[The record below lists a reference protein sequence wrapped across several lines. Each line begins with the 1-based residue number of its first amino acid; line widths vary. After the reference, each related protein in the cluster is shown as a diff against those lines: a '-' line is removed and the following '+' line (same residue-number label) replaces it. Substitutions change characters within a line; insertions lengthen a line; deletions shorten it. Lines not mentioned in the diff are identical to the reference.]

1 MQLTRTLLPILLTA
15 AASFAQT
22 VDLGL
27 FGGSQHWFGN
37 RKGGELAPGGV
48 FGVRGGAELNSRWAL
63 EGAWTYGVNN
73 LRAFP
78 EQATGLVRPRDVGFG
93 ARNHHISLN
102 PVWHF
107 TESGQKW
114 RPFLTAGV
122 GALSFSPTD
131 AARRDASLA
140 LSAPLGAAALKA
152 DLVPAFNWGGGVKY
166 LLRDALHLRFDVRH
180 LIASQPHFG
189 LSRTPV
195 IPGALFMERG
205 GTVNG
210 FQATVGL
217 GFQVGRGGLCCGSGG
232 GGAAA
237 ATSVASSSER
247 PKGGSG
253 RALDVDLNI
262 ASGSKTVPA
271 NGRTTLRASVK
282 DPAPADLTYRW
293 TVNGQGTDVTGPEF
307 LFNAAG
313 RQPGDYNIC
322 VSAMSTTP
330 GRAPGTECYTV
341 TVSAQ
346 SAPTVKVN
354 GPLTLE
360 PGSTA
365 TLTATG
371 EVAGGAP
378 IEYQWIVAG
387 QPVASAGPT
396 YNFGTD
402 GRQPGVYPVCVTA
415 TANGISSEQA
425 CTSVTIR
432 ECTAP
437 KLTLGGTSGAEIFAG
452 ERVNIP
458 ATAQLG
464 SCGSPVRISF
474 RAGDG
479 SITGDAAG
487 NTAIGMLDST
497 NVAFDR
503 ANRSKLQRKN
513 VVVTATATDEKG
525 HTAAAQST
533 VVVKLAPQAQR
544 LDDVLFASG
553 SSRVNNC
560 GKRVLLEMLAPRL
573 RDDPEARVLLI
584 GHVDAA
590 ENGSNGKTKKKGRK
604 RAASAALDRARV
616 LNAAAVISAGTGICP
631 SLELSRVKVAY
642 AGKTQTS
649 EVRPLFCGSSTERRA
664 TKGARARADQRA
676 PFRRVEVWIVPNGAP
691 LPAGVTIQD
700 APEREVKALSCPK

>member
-1 MQLTRTLLPILLTA
+1 MQLTRALLPILFTA

-48 FGVRGGAELNSRWAL
+48 FGLRGGAELNNRWAL

-78 EQATGLVRPRDVGFG
+78 EQAAGVVRPRDVGFG
-93 ARNHHISLN
+93 ARNHHLSLN

-107 TESGQKW
+107 TAPDQKW
-114 RPFLTAGV
+114 RPYLTAGL
-122 GALSFSPTD
+122 GALSFRPTD
-131 AARRDASLA
+131 SARRDASLA
-140 LSAPLGAAALKA
+140 ITAPLGAAALKA

-166 LLRDALHLRFDVRH
+166 LLRDAMHLRVDLRH
-180 LIASQPHFG
+180 IVASQPHFG

-205 GTVNG
+205 GTVSG
-210 FQATVGL
+210 LQATIGL

-232 GGAAA
+232 SRSAASGAASA
-237 ATSVASSSER
+237 AADTAR
-247 PKGGSG
+247 PRGGSG
-253 RALDVDLNI
+253 RALDVDVSA
-262 ASGSKTVPA
+262 ASNTTAA
-271 NGRTTLRASVK
+271 NGRTTLLASVK

-313 RQPGDYNIC
+313 RQPGDYNVC

-330 GRAPGTECYTV
+330 GWAPGTECYTV
-341 TVSAQ
+341 TVTALP
-346 SAPTVKVN
+346 APTVKVTN
-354 GPLTLE
+354 PLAIE

-371 EVAGGAP
+371 EVANGAP
-378 IEYQWIVAG
+378 IEYQWTVAG
-387 QPVASAGPT
+387 QNVAGRSPT

-402 GRQPGVYPVCVTA
+402 GRQPGLYPVCVTA
-415 TANGISSEQA
+415 SANGLASDQA

-437 KLTLGGTSGAEIFAG
+437 KLTLGAPGAEIFAG
-452 ERVNIP
+452 DRANVT
-458 ATAQLG
+458 ATAQPG

-479 SITGDAAG
+479 TITGDAKA
-487 NTAIGMLDST
+487 NTATGVLDST

-503 ANRSKLQRKN
+503 ANRSKLQRKS

-525 HTAAAQST
+525 QTATAQTT
-533 VVVKLAPQAQR
+533 VVVKLAPEAQR

-553 SSRVNNC
+553 SARVNNC

-584 GHVDAA
+584 GHVDGA
-590 ENGSNGKTKKKGRK
+590 EGGRTAKTKKKGK
-604 RAASAALDRARV
+604 RTAPPTAALDRARV
-616 LNAAAVISAGTGICP
+616 LNAAAVISAGAGICP
-631 SLELSRVKVAY
+631 SLELSRVKVSY
-642 AGKTQTS
+642 AGKSQGS

-691 LPAGVTIQD
+691 LPQGVQVQD